1 MEGHA
6 KYSCHVTGILS
17 SMPAPEFEWYSTE
30 EDDANRR
37 LGRFQA
43 FMRIE
48 YGVLRSHS
56 YNLGLSL
63 SQVIFIGIEHMAETL
78 LDDILLVS
86 FCRQLAIG
94 YVSGQRYRAVRH
106 GCDCSNITS
115 TRLLAQ

>member
-1 MEGHA
+1 MNPDALIINFNWPSDDARGCVPSKSTMEGHA

-56 YNLGLSL
+56 YNLGICDARHCTVRRTYSR
-63 SQVIFIGIEHMAETL
+63 V
-78 LDDILLVS
+78 DIIIVALICML
-86 FCRQLAIG
+86 CIH
-94 YVSGQRYRAVRH
+94 YK
-106 GCDCSNITS
+106 
-115 TRLLAQ
+115 